1 MLLPQEN
8 PPQTVQQVQI
18 VLEDGRTLLYWGEGQ
33 ITTEDNIKVLDIRFT
48 EPVDLTQDPKVEK
61 LTDDEEE

>member
-1 MLLPQEN
+1 
-8 PPQTVQQVQI
+8 VQI